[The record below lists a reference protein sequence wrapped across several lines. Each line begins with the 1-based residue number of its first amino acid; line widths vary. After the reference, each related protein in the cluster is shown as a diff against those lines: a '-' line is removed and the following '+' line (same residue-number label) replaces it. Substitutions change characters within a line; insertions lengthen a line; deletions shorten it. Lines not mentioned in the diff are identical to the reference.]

1 MKKISKYKVEM
12 SILIPLI
19 LFCIISIT
27 TIYSTQIYLD
37 ESSQNLYL
45 KQLLWYG
52 IGFIVSYFM
61 MNFGNKFFYNT
72 SYILYGIGVL
82 LLVLVLFFGKTI
94 NYSRC
99 WFIFGSIAFQPSEF
113 MKVILILV
121 LAKMIEDFHI
131 KYPNPTI
138 EEEFKFIL
146 KALIITFIPSILT
159 FIQPDTGAVIIY
171 LIVMVIML
179 FISGIRKRWF
189 IMAFCVLLGLSSI
202 FFALFF
208 FQKELFID
216 IFGTSFFYRID
227 RIMNW
232 SSGSGMQL
240 TNSITAIGSAGMF
253 GHGFNQIP
261 LYFPELQTDF
271 IFASFASM
279 YGFVGTTAFLLLIIF
294 FDINLI
300 NTAKKAYDNT
310 NKYAMA
316 GILGILI
323 YQQIQNIGM
332 TLGLLPIT
340 GITLPFISYGGSSLL
355 SYMILVGLIFNI
367 SNESLRY
374 TN

>member
-1 MKKISKYKVEM
+1 
-12 SILIPLI
+12 
-19 LFCIISIT
+19 
-27 TIYSTQIYLD
+27 
-37 ESSQNLYL
+37 
-45 KQLLWYG
+45 
-52 IGFIVSYFM
+52 M
-61 MNFGNKFFYNT
+61 MRFGNKFFYNS

-82 LLVLVLFFGKTI
+82 LLVLVLFFGKTV

-99 WFIFGSIAFQPSEF
+99 WFIFGPIAFQPAEF
-113 MKVILILV
+113 MKVILILI
-121 LAKMIEDFHI
+121 LSRIIDDFNN
-131 KYPNPTI
+131 KYQNPTI
-138 EEEFKFIL
+138 EDEFKLIM
-146 KALIITFIPSILT
+146 KVLIITFIPSILT

-179 FISGIRKRWF
+179 FMSGIRKRWF
-189 IMAFCVLLGLSSI
+189 GIAFCVLLGLGGA
-202 FFALFF
+202 FLALFF

-216 IFGTSFFYRID
+216 IFGTSFFYRMD
-227 RIMNW
+227 RIINW

-253 GHGFNQIP
+253 GHGFNNIP
-261 LYFPELQTDF
+261 LYFPEPQTDF

-279 YGFVGTTAFLLLIIF
+279 YGFVGATALILLIIF
-294 FDINLI
+294 FDLNLI

-316 GILGILI
+316 GILGILV
-323 YQQIQNIGM
+323 YQQVQNIGM
-332 TLGLLPIT
+332 TIGLLPIT

>member
-121 LAKMIEDFHI
+121 LAKMIEDFHT